1 MGIFDSLSNLSPDQT
16 QGILAAAAQM
26 LQQSG
31 PSRLPVGLGQIAG
44 GGLQAFQTGSD
55 AAQQRRMQLEQAQ
68 QAAQL
73 HGLQIQGLTGELQDK
88 QLGRDR
94 QMKIRSDLSNL
105 LQQQGSPAAAA
116 PSPMGQPQVPQIAN
130 ALPGGPMS
138 PKIGGPDWLQAY
150 QAQQPAGAGAAPSA
164 QQVPNTQP
172 QQSLGSSSN
181 STEAYANRLLK
192 EAEVYSKNGDFAG
205 ADQRYQAASKL
216 LPQVDKVEPATDPQ
230 SGKLVNVIT
239 FKDGSQKVSAFGV
252 KPDFKP
258 VDQGG
263 KITIQ
268 DYNALAPGQSFTKS
282 MTPGEISSANQAAAR
297 LKFDKEQ
304 AAGNQDT
311 AMDPLAVRLTA
322 QQYLAGD
329 TSALQ
334 NFGRGAQ
341 GAQNLNAVRLE
352 ITKQANAA
360 GLNGADIAARVAEFG
375 GIKAGQRTAG
385 TRSANIEIAANEA
398 AQLAPLALD
407 ASAKVARS
415 GFLPFGKAQL
425 MFDTNTN
432 NPDMRQFAMANTALV
447 NAYGQVMSRGGKA
460 TDSDKKHASE
470 LLSTAFD
477 QPSYAAAVSQLQ
489 QEIQAAR
496 TAPGAVRKDLNN
508 SVSGSTQ
515 PSQNQK
521 TVTLAD
527 IAVTAQKSGKTTAEV
542 TKALRDQGYT
552 IGGQ

>member
-1 MGIFDSLSNLSPDQT
+1 MGIFDSLSPDQA
-16 QGILAAAAQM
+16 QGLLAAAAQM

-31 PSRLPVGLGQIAG
+31 PSRTPVSFGQIAG
-44 GGLQAFQTGSD
+44 SGLQAYQGGVD
-55 AAQQRRMQLEQAQ
+55 EAQKRRMQMEQAAQ
-68 QAAQL
+68 GAQL
-73 HGLQIQGLTGELQDK
+73 HGLQIQGLQGELQDK
-88 QLGRDR
+88 DTAR
-94 QMKIRSDLSNL
+94 
-105 LQQQGSPAAAA
+105 QQQLQAQEIYRKYNLGQSPTATAQSVLGSDMAPTQANAEKLTAAQGAEGGQQHDEYTRRMGYAAALRGA
-116 PSPMGQPQVPQIAN
+116 GLN
-130 ALPGGPMS
+130 AQA
-138 PKIGGPDWLQAY
+138 DAAELQALKFKPEFDQTPRVGVGVDGKPFSY
-150 QAQQPAGAGAAPSA
+150 VLDKAGNQKRLDGVLPRDELHFQDTGGGWAG
-164 QQVPNTQP
+164 
-172 QQSLGSSSN
+172 LD
-181 STEAYANRLLK
+181 K
-192 EAEVYSKNGDFAG
+192 FNGK
-205 ADQRYQAASKL
+205 Q
-216 LPQVDKVEPATDPQ
+216 
-230 SGKLVNVIT
+230 LV
-239 FKDGSQKVSAFGV
+239 SGV
-252 KPDFKP
+252 K
-258 VDQGG
+258 
-263 KITIQ
+263 T
-268 DYNALAPGQSFTKS
+268 
-282 MTPGEISSANQAAAR
+282 MTPGETASNGLAR
-297 LKFDKEQ
+297 ERLNFDKDQ
-304 AAGNQDT
+304 AQNNQD
-311 AMDPLAVRLTA
+311 AVMDPMAVRLTA

-329 TSALQ
+329 SSALQ

-398 AQLAPLALD
+398 AQLAPLALA
-407 ASAKVARS
+407 ASTKVARS
-415 GFLPFGKAQL
+415 GFLPFGKAQM

-515 PSQNQK
+515 PQMKSAIKGQIMDGYRFKGGDPSNQNNWEKQ
-521 TVTLAD
+521 
-527 IAVTAQKSGKTTAEV
+527 
-542 TKALRDQGYT
+542 
-552 IGGQ
+552 